1 MRINNHYGCFLR
13 RIMLLL
19 LCICLL
25 TLLPACTQKPSEMS
39 YETPREWTPV
49 YNAHEHYASLGS
61 VFPIAFTERLTEEDI
76 AKILP
81 EKPLPFAVFKAFVK
95 FKEDRT
101 VYSVV
106 LHIGSEE
113 SRTIVALGD
122 GAVMNYCCQFREKG
136 ENKSPCG
143 TVEYTLYE
151 FDDLL
156 AEAVINDTAI
166 CARTNGAMS
175 KQDFEAILECFS
187 WYSSGGPD
195 LDQIVPREH

>member
-1 MRINNHYGCFLR
+1 
-13 RIMLLL
+13 
-19 LCICLL
+19 
-25 TLLPACTQKPSEMS
+25 MS
-39 YETPREWTPV
+39 FETPREWTPV

-106 LHIGSEE
+106 LHIDSEE
-113 SRTIVALGD
+113 SRTIVVLGD

-156 AEAVINDTAI
+156 AEAVINDTAM

-195 LDQIVPREH
+195 LEQIVPREH